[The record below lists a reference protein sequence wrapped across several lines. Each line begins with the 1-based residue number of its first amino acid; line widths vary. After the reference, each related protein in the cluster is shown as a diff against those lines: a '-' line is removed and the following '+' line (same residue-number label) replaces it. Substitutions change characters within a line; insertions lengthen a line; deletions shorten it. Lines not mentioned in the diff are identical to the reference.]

1 MKSKIKKS
9 EKLGRILFFC
19 KKHKN
24 FIFWVATI
32 LSIFVRISLTDPLR
46 FIYKEKMNVKYRRKQ
61 EKRR

>member
-32 LSIFVRISLTDPLR
+32 LSIFVRISLTDT
-46 FIYKEKMNVKYRRKQ
+46 FKIYI
-61 EKRR
+61 